1 MARKKSNY
9 SGSSVYDE
17 AIRTLRTN
25 ILFSDIDNKL
35 SKIVITSSIP
45 DEGKSTIA
53 IELSRSM
60 AQNGSKVILLGCD
73 LRNPTV
79 GEYTENH
86 VNYGITNILMKKI
99 DLVDAIIKDKLESN
113 LDILLSGPVP
123 PNPSE
128 LISSKA
134 MKELINKLDQ
144 MYDYVIIDT
153 PPAGIITDAAI
164 LSTVADGVLLVVRT
178 RYTNKAM
185 ISNAISNIKNVN
197 GKILGTILT
206 HVKAEGSAYGGYY
219 GYYGEK

>member
-53 IELSRSM
+53 VELSRSM

-86 VNYGITNILMKKI
+86 VNYGITNILMKKNRFSWCNHKRQFRKQFRYI
-99 DLVDAIIKDKLESN
+99 VKW
-113 LDILLSGPVP
+113 
-123 PNPSE
+123 
-128 LISSKA
+128 SSTTKSIRINFL
-134 MKELINKLDQ
+134 KGDEGINK
-144 MYDYVIIDT
+144 
-153 PPAGIITDAAI
+153 
-164 LSTVADGVLLVVRT
+164 
-178 RYTNKAM
+178 
-185 ISNAISNIKNVN
+185 
-197 GKILGTILT
+197 
-206 HVKAEGSAYGGYY
+206 
-219 GYYGEK
+219 

>member
-1 MARKKSNY
+1 MAKKNNY
-9 SGSSVYDE
+9 NSSSIYDE

-25 ILFSDIDNKL
+25 ILFSDIDQKL
-35 SKIVITSSIP
+35 KKIVITSSLP

-53 IELSRSM
+53 VELSRSM

-99 DLVDAIIKDKLESN
+99 DLVDAIIKDNVESN
-113 LDILLSGPVP
+113 LDLLLSGPVP

-164 LSTVADGVLLVVRT
+164 LSTVADGVL
-178 RYTNKAM
+178 
-185 ISNAISNIKNVN
+185 
-197 GKILGTILT
+197 
-206 HVKAEGSAYGGYY
+206 
-219 GYYGEK
+219 